1 MSTGPSCT
9 PPGEFVLGSFDAG
22 RWREGFTLPMKF
34 ASAWV
39 RYAPRGKGWMPR
51 FIGKHCC
58 AGSRAFMRT
67 KCGLK
72 MVIEPSSLD
81 IYTYIVSQGQS
92 WDEHVVDACS
102 SVLKPG
108 GVFYDIGASVGYIA
122 LEMAALVGSGGA
134 VIAFEPQP
142 ELARAVATS
151 AHLNDF
157 RHLRVFDVMLGD
169 HAGDAALHV
178 GSHSVHAS
186 AIPRE
191 EGSREVKCAMV
202 TLDSLVESGRI
213 PPPDV
218 IKMDVEGAELLV
230 LQGATSII
238 RHHKPHIIFESD
250 ENMDRYGYKRA
261 DILDLLSSLA
271 PYRFSFVTADR
282 RRLPLDDA
290 NREARQHA
298 DVLASPA

>member
-1 MSTGPSCT
+1 MKLEG
-9 PPGEFVLGSFDAG
+9 FDALQ
-22 RWREGFTLPMKF
+22 WKEGFTLPMRF
-34 ASAWV
+34 ANAWV
-39 RYAPRGKGWMPR
+39 KHSPRAKGWMPR
-51 FIGKHCC
+51 FIGRHCC
-58 AGSRAFMRT
+58 AGDHAFMRT
-67 KCGLK
+67 KHGMK

-81 IYTYIVSQGQS
+81 IYTYIVSQGRS

-102 SVLKPG
+102 SVLKPD

-122 LEMAALVGSGGA
+122 LEMAALVRGGGT

-151 AHLNDF
+151 ARLNDF
-157 RHLRVFDVMLGD
+157 DHLQVFDTMLGD

-191 EGSREVKCAMV
+191 DGSRKVECSMT
-202 TLDSLVESGRI
+202 TLDLLVETGRI
-213 PPPDV
+213 PPPTV

-230 LQGATSII
+230 LRGATRTI
-238 RHHKPHIIFESD
+238 RDHKPHLIFESD
-250 ENMDRYGYKRA
+250 ENMDRYGYKRG

-271 PYRFSFVTADR
+271 AYEFSFVTADR
-282 RRLPLDDA
+282 RRVPLDGS

-298 DVLASPA
+298 DVLASPVI